1 MSNYIVLK
9 PAYKNSNVLSIILR
23 NTTLI
28 EEDFNV
34 EYEQYVGFKYT
45 VKENKNLEYIENY
58 YKINMNIISLDIN
71 GLLDFYNINFVNI

>member
-23 NTTLI
+23 NTTLV
-28 EEDFNV
+28 EGDFDVN
-34 EYEQYVGFKYT
+34 YEQYVGFKYT
-45 VKENKNLEYIENY
+45 VKENKNADYIDNY

-71 GLLDFYNINFVNI
+71 GLLDFYNINSINI